1 MWNTLNRYVLIVG
14 ILFHIVGTVFFTGV
28 ILDGNKYLLQII
40 QYTSLSKS
48 VIIFNHWIGDDRY
61 KFKYYFLYFILN
73 FTALIFSG
81 VFIKVIISPNVKNVM
96 FLTLVIF
103 LIGFVLT
110 LVNAFLYQY
119 FKLKSY
125 KYN

>member
-1 MWNTLNRYVLIVG
+1 MWNVLDRYVLIVG
-14 ILFHIVGTVFFTGV
+14 IIFHIFGTVFLTGV
-28 ILDGNKYLLQII
+28 ILDENKYLLQII

-73 FTALIFSG
+73 FTILLSSG
-81 VFIKVIISPNVKNVM
+81 FFIRSFVSQNIKTTL
-96 FLTLVIF
+96 FLGTAMF
-103 LIGFVLT
+103 LIGLILT
-110 LVNAFLYQY
+110 FVNAFLYQF

-125 KYN
+125 KNN

>member
-1 MWNTLNRYVLIVG
+1 MWNTLDRYVLIVG
-14 ILFHIVGTVFFTGV
+14 ILFHIVGTIFLTEA

-61 KFKYYFLYFILN
+61 KLKYYFLYFILN
-73 FTALIFSG
+73 FAALISSG
-81 VFIKVIISPNVKNVM
+81 IFIRGIISPNIKNVT
-96 FLTLVIF
+96 FLTVVIF

-110 LVNAFLYQY
+110 LINAFLYQY